1 MSKNKKKLSYR
12 IDILALAA
20 IFIFLVT
27 FLAYMMNT
35 SVVDVL
41 KDERKAE
48 IITHDYTYNNS
59 QNS

>member
-1 MSKNKKKLSYR
+1 MNKNKKKLSYR

-20 IFIFLVT
+20 VFILLVT

-41 KDERKAE
+41 KDERNTE
-48 IITHDYTYNNS
+48 IITHDYTYDDSSNS
-59 QNS
+59 